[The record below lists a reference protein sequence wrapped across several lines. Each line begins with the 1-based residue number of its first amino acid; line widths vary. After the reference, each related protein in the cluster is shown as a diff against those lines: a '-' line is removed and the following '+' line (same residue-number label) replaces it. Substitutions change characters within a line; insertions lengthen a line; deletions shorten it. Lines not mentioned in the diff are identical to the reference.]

1 MEGIILRDEP
11 SLKLVN
17 SSCLSNSSLR
27 LYIIFLYILNK
38 IPFSENVK
46 GSKNMGNMRMS
57 IIQTRITFPVI
68 VLMAWL
74 PDLERISISRIKRGI
89 LEIEAAL

>member
-1 MEGIILRDEP
+1 
-11 SLKLVN
+11 
-17 SSCLSNSSLR
+17 
-27 LYIIFLYILNK
+27 
-38 IPFSENVK
+38 
-46 GSKNMGNMRMS
+46 MRMS

-74 PDLERISISRIKRGI
+74 PDLERISISRIKRGK

>member
-17 SSCLSNSSLR
+17 SSSLS
-27 LYIIFLYILNK
+27 FLWLLGLFFVK
-38 IPFSENVK
+38 IPFFENIK
-46 GSKNMGNMRMS
+46 GSLNMGNMRMS
-57 IIQTRITFPVI
+57 VIQTQITFPVI

-74 PDLERISISRIKRGI
+74 PDLLHIPDTKRKNRK
-89 LEIEAAL
+89 LMLVYEI